1 MGYVSVK
8 VHNSALRI
16 IQLLMCL
23 ALIVPPRPYPQLR
36 LLYTGAMLVYLGLI
50 FRWRIAFN
58 YTVDYDRLNDPLSY
72 VLDLVNFMALVVS
85 HMVVSFELIW
95 QNRSNQIEK
104 QFSHIQ
110 HVLCER
116 TGHKLNT
123 RSNRLKTNIVF
134 ILLLLRV
141 LMLLG
146 TTVYNNSRAN
156 TSLLLISNFYSQIV
170 LILRCNEFTLHSAF
184 VLTIYQELH
193 DAASSV
199 ILKLESSRYETWSL
213 RRLALKHIA
222 TLQQLHLLLW
232 QIQRDIERN
241 FERSLVML
249 MLKYF
254 IDTSVLPYWAYVKKI
269 HTNNV
274 PMQIWCL
281 TEELGILLE
290 ISIPCWFWTRCEQLQ
305 RKFRAVFHVISV
317 DRRNEQL
324 NTALLR
330 ISAQL
335 GQESCQFRVG
345 GLVPIN
351 NNMLGKFLF
360 GVLSYTLICI
370 QFWITYTV
378 KTRGDAEVDETSV
391 EQSRL
396 NKTHTS

>member
-213 RRLALKHIA
+213 RRLPLKHIA

-254 IDTSVLPYWAYVKKI
+254 IDTSVLPYWAYVNKI

-274 PMQIWCL
+274 PMQIC
-281 TEELGILLE
+281 
-290 ISIPCWFWTRCEQLQ
+290 R
-305 RKFRAVFHVISV
+305 
-317 DRRNEQL
+317 
-324 NTALLR
+324 
-330 ISAQL
+330 
-335 GQESCQFRVG
+335 
-345 GLVPIN
+345 
-351 NNMLGKFLF
+351 
-360 GVLSYTLICI
+360 
-370 QFWITYTV
+370 
-378 KTRGDAEVDETSV
+378 
-391 EQSRL
+391 
-396 NKTHTS
+396 